1 MNVIADGN
9 KPVIVWFRNDLRV
22 QDNLA
27 LCAAGAAPVICLYI
41 EDEKSPLRDL
51 GGAQRW
57 WLHHSLNALNSS
69 LEALGSRLV
78 VRRGAVNDVLDDIIA
93 ETGATSVVWNRRY
106 DPAAIAVDTEIKS
119 KLKSN
124 DISVRSFDGQLL
136 HEPTRIKTG
145 GGTPFKVY
153 SPFWRALNAG
163 QEPREP
169 VPTPLKLNDGSQRL
183 ASERL
188 EDWNLLPTHP
198 NWAGGMQN
206 EWTPGETGAHER
218 LEIFLDGP
226 VRGYA
231 DDRNIP
237 GQAST
242 SKLSPHLAFGEITPF
257 QIWHASSSVKDA
269 PARDVEV
276 FRKEVAWRE
285 FAYHLL
291 YFFPKLA
298 TDNFNASFDAFPWG
312 PTDPA
317 KLKAW
322 QTGQTGYPIV
332 DAGMRELWQTGW
344 MHNRVR
350 MIVAS
355 FLIKHLMIDWREG
368 ETWFWDTLVDACPA
382 NNSASWQWV
391 AGSGAD
397 AAPYYRIFNPIL
409 QGEKFDPDGAYV
421 KRFVPELKNVPLK
434 FLHHPWDAPREILD
448 AVGVRLGTHYPLPVV
463 DHIMAR
469 DRALEAYK
477 ETRGAA

>member
-1 MNVIADGN
+1 MNLAEAAQ
-9 KPVIVWFRNDLRV
+9 KPIIVWFRNDLRV
-22 QDNLA
+22 RDNLA
-27 LCAAGAAPVICLYI
+27 LCADADAPVICVYI
-41 EDEKSPLRDL
+41 YDNKSQLRPL

-57 WLHHSLNALNSS
+57 WLHHSLIALDKS
-69 LEALGSRLV
+69 LAALGSRLV
-78 VRRGAVNDVLDDIIA
+78 LRRGAAQATLSDLIA
-93 ETGATSVVWNRRY
+93 ETGADTVVWNRRY
-106 DPAAIAVDTEIKS
+106 DPAGIAVDMEIKS
-119 KLKSN
+119 ELKSQG
-124 DISVRSFDGQLL
+124 IAVQSFDGQLL

-153 SPFWRALNAG
+153 TPFWRALNAG
-163 QEPREP
+163 PEPREP
-169 VPTPLKLNDGSQRL
+169 IAAPLKLNDGSARL
-183 ASERL
+183 VSERL
-188 EDWNLLPTHP
+188 EDWNLLPIHP

-206 EWTPGETGAHER
+206 EWTPGEIGAHER
-218 LEIFLDGP
+218 LEVFLDGP

-237 GQAST
+237 GEAST

-269 PARDVEV
+269 PSRDVEV

-285 FAYHLL
+285 FAHHLL
-291 YFFPKLA
+291 FFFPKLA
-298 TDNFNASFDAFPWG
+298 TKNFNASFDTFPWG
-312 PTDPA
+312 ATDPV

-368 ETWFWDTLVDACPA
+368 ERWFWDTLVDACPA
-382 NNSASWQWV
+382 NNAASWQWV

-409 QGEKFDPDGAYV
+409 QGEKFDPDGVYV
-421 KRFVPELKNVPLK
+421 KRYVPELANVPLK
-434 FLHHPWDAPREILD
+434 YLHHPWDAPRDVLD
-448 AVGVRLGTHYPLPVV
+448 AAGVSLGAHYPKPIV
-463 DHIMAR
+463 DHFMAR
-469 DRALEAYK
+469 DRALDAYK

>member
-1 MNVIADGN
+1 MNLAKAAQ
-9 KPVIVWFRNDLRV
+9 KPIIVWFRNDLRV
-22 QDNLA
+22 RDNLA
-27 LCAAGAAPVICLYI
+27 LCADADAPVICVYI
-41 EDEKSPLRDL
+41 YDNKSQLRPL

-57 WLHHSLNALNSS
+57 WLHHSLITLDKS
-69 LEALGSRLV
+69 LAALGSRLV
-78 VRRGAVNDVLDDIIA
+78 LRRGAAQAILSDLIA
-93 ETGATSVVWNRRY
+93 ETDADSVVWNRRY

-119 KLKSN
+119 YLKTKG
-124 DISVRSFDGQLL
+124 ITVRSFDGQLL

-153 SPFWRALNAG
+153 TPFWRALNAG
-163 QEPREP
+163 PEPREP
-169 VPTPLKLNDGSQRL
+169 IAAPLKLNDGSARL
-183 ASERL
+183 VSERL

-206 EWTPGETGAHER
+206 EWTPGETGAHQR
-218 LEIFLDGP
+218 LETFLDGP

-257 QIWHASSSVKDA
+257 QIWHASRSVKDA

-285 FAYHLL
+285 FAHHLL
-291 YFFPKLA
+291 FFFPKLA
-298 TDNFNASFDAFPWG
+298 TKNFNVSFDAFPWG
-312 PTDPA
+312 ATDPV

-368 ETWFWDTLVDACPA
+368 ERWFWDTLVDACPA
-382 NNSASWQWV
+382 NNAASWQWV

-409 QGEKFDPDGAYV
+409 QGEKFDPDGVYV
-421 KRFVPELKNVPLK
+421 KRYVPELANVPLNY
-434 FLHHPWDAPREILD
+434 LHHPWDAPRDVLD
-448 AVGVRLGTHYPLPVV
+448 AVGVRLGTHYPKPVV
-463 DHIMAR
+463 DHIVAR
-469 DRALEAYK
+469 DRALDAYK